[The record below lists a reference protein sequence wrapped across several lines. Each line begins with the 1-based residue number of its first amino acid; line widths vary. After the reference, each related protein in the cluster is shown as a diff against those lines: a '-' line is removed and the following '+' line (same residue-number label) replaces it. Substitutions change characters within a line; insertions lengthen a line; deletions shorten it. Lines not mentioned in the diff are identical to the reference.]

1 MSLLE
6 LLLEEES
13 NMMTKSTELEEL
25 LLEKLLL
32 K

>member
-6 LLLEEES
+6 LLLKEES